1 MNIDYIVGNLIYI
14 FLPCVNIDAMNKE
27 DILLAI
33 IKLCLILMLIVTFII
48 SLDAISAIKK
58 INNIEAD
65 LEYIKEDY
73 KYTIQEND
81 LIWSYIE
88 NVDTYKSIDDAIRYR
103 DDLINYL
110 QFIDE

>member
-14 FLPCVNIDAMNKE
+14 FLPCVNIDAIMSTSDRIMQLIYFIVICLN
-27 DILLAI
+27 I
-33 IKLCLILMLIVTFII
+33 IWASYC
-48 SLDAISAIKK
+48 IKK
-58 INNIEAD
+58 QLDKIES
-65 LEYIKEDY
+65 
-73 KYTIQEND
+73 TIDNYENVIRENEI
-81 LIWSYIE
+81 IWSYIE